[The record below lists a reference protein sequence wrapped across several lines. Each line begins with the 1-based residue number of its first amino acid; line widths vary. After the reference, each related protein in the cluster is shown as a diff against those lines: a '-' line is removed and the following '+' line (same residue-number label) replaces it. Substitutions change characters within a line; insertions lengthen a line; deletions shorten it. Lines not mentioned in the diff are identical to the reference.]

1 MGAQDKVLVRI
12 TGRAAAMNEIVFHRS
27 RWLSGFYFAMSV
39 VMVAF
44 ALLFA
49 VVALGN
55 AVENTPW
62 RGKTWGVVGWT
73 VGALSWGMGT
83 IQMWQMGRAYAR
95 SYVAIGSD
103 ALRIRVSS
111 DEGEIRIPLG
121 DILHVSHKR
130 TLRFNT
136 CKVSTTDARYKLTKD
151 NCSHPEKIA
160 ALVAERTGKPLEAET

>member
-1 MGAQDKVLVRI
+1 
-12 TGRAAAMNEIVFHRS
+12 MNEIVFHRS
-27 RWLSGFYFAMSV
+27 RWLSGFYFAMAV
-39 VMVAF
+39 VMLSF

-62 RGKTWGVVGWT
+62 RDKAWGVVSWT

-83 IQMWQMGRAYAR
+83 VQMWQMGRGYAR
-95 SYVAIGSD
+95 SYVAIGPD
-103 ALRIRVSS
+103 ELRIRVSA
-111 DEGEIRIPLG
+111 DEGEIRISLR

-130 TLRFNT
+130 TIRFNT
-136 CKVSTTDARYKLTKD
+136 CTVTTTDARYKLTKD

-160 ALVAERTGKPLEAET
+160 ALVAERTGKPLEVET

>member
-1 MGAQDKVLVRI
+1 MGAQDQVLVWV
-12 TGRAAAMNEIVFHRS
+12 MNDIVFHRS

-39 VMVAF
+39 VMLAF

-55 AVENTPW
+55 AVENV
-62 RGKTWGVVGWT
+62 TWGNKAWSVVGWT

-83 IQMWQMGRAYAR
+83 IQMWQMGRGYAR

-103 ALRIRVSS
+103 VLRIRVSA
-111 DEGEIRIPLG
+111 DEGEIRISLS

-130 TLRFNT
+130 SIRFNT
-136 CKVSTTDARYKLTKD
+136 CTVTTQEARYKLTKD

-160 ALVAERTGKPLEAET
+160 ALIAERAGKPLEVET